1 MAKFNKIKDGDVLF
15 KSELGWFYTLLIIT
29 FILGWG
35 TLNFISEIIFSNQSG
50 SWFYVRGI
58 IAVILFIFFAIL
70 VIGSLFA
77 GDLRYQGFYL
87 GDKIIF
93 KTKKVKLVFSSFE
106 FMDETVYIK
115 DLDCFLND
123 YGSKVKLIFID
134 KEKTI
139 NSVVGDDYL
148 ILSKSY
154 TKNKTEVI
162 DFLNNKIKE
171 LKIKSSAVEN

>member
-15 KSELGWFYTLLIIT
+15 KSELGWFYVLLILI

-35 TLNFISEIIFSNQSG
+35 TLDFISEIIFSNQSG
-50 SWFYVRGI
+50 FGFYVFGI
-58 IAVILFIFFAIL
+58 IIVIPFIFFVFVL
-70 VIGSLFA
+70 LFV

-93 KTKKVKLVFSSFE
+93 KNKRVKLVFSSIE

-115 DLDCFLND
+115 DLDYFLND
-123 YGSKVKLIFID
+123 QGSKVKLIFID
-134 KEKTI
+134 KEKTM
-139 NSVVGDDYL
+139 NSIIGGGDDYL
-148 ILSKSY
+148 TLSKSY